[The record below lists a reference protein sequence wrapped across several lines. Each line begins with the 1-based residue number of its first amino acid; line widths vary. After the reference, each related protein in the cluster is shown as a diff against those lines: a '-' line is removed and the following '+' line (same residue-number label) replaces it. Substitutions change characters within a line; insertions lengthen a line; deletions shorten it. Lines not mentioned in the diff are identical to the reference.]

1 MEVYDVIKKMIAA
14 RDLESGRYPLGD
26 YQLAKMDNFKQAR
39 RAAKEVKD
47 LAMKHQPPA
56 ALLNDVQACNA
67 AVANFLLEVPWLL
80 RTFPWKDVSRRST
93 TVAPPA
99 SASSSSRSVEK
110 TTARA
115 ASTREPF
122 DSLTSVSDEQLAA
135 RAARTRDQRSHDHD
149 DEEDVDHE
157 HTKPRSSQSSTS
169 SHQHH
174 LGCCGG
180 QYDNMFRAN
189 SASDRVLQF
198 QLGQISMARLL
209 NESQGTEFE
218 TPTTDTMAYGDADE
232 TEYPF
237 NYADIGYVYQN
248 ATAPQTAPLYQATA
262 PPPAGSSANST
273 RPQTRP
279 SDHNFNLPRLQTK
292 TDLLAGLNILR
303 PDKPVRPNG
312 ARWLCERCVR
322 AGLPEDAC
330 WHFGDDYLL
339 CTTHWYRSELRN
351 LPTSDPIVA
360 QLHRT
365 LGLTPSTSTP
375 TGVPTAALRTKQ
387 PGACYLCGAYGHL
400 AAHCEWVDRCLR
412 CGQKGHIMKDC
423 PNPNGGGPGD
433 RGAGRG
439 GPGGGRGAPGGG
451 RGGSGGGYGGGRG
464 GGGGGGRGGAPTQ
477 PQGVPFQAT
486 TRASRPPVTMGISY
500 TACPPPPVAPLDD
513 APIPDAPTAPSHDDA
528 AASASQSDLV
538 SSSTNSAPSHAD
550 AATPTLPTAVPSR
563 VEAAAAV
570 PALPVAATR
579 VPSHDDATTGTTAIT
594 TTQAP
599 APASSTSTPSTVGTS
614 GPLTP
619 SRADAATTPTVPA
632 ASTRF
637 IPPAAKS
644 TAPSPVDAAR
654 TTPGLKTSKELAL
667 EVKARLKAAQVRIQE
682 QAHWAAE
689 RALGTH
695 GSNVAAVRVC
705 PVNVTTGGRSPPRPR
720 SALNIEREARAV
732 LAATQA
738 MVMGST
744 SAPQQPATSSNASG
758 APASSTAPTA
768 GPLTPEPAPSNVDRD
783 HITPALQ
790 VYGAPVPGAEDV
802 ARPYLELLAYAAHAK
817 RQDNINYRADVVSS
831 AHYPTGFP
839 GGDFRTV
846 TFEALLIVP
855 VQGKTLAIA
864 APRGPALCSRQAG
877 KRPRG
882 YTYDSRVAGETS
894 SYFIKPHHNFRPC
907 FMQAQDDVTDLY
919 AVDLR
924 ADSSSVKSLAP
935 YLKEFCPHC
944 EQFPA
949 KRRGS
954 GPLEPVELHVV
965 RARLH
970 EPPAYLQTAHRFM
983 LDELS
988 RLPLTA
994 PPNTPEHRPYFLFVA
1009 GPITVTARA
1018 PGDLGKVPR
1027 PLPPASN
1034 RNPTVPL
1041 RTQGAASHPYYTV
1054 LMAAGPDLPDG
1065 KATRRAYQKAFAA
1078 VVDGTATKEQQDAV
1092 LREGV
1097 RQRPHTNWHLAH
1109 ASSSKTSG
1117 TPSSSS
1123 TPSRPTATTAA
1134 QPSSHAQPTPPAQ
1147 PSSST
1152 ATQPSTSS
1160 APHATRTSTD
1170 APSDEM
1176 AFPACT
1182 QSAFART
1189 YADLYTLQL
1198 RRRGDIRFDSWST
1211 VVQDIIAYLKTE
1223 TPPRPKLALGVA
1235 MHLTDT
1241 PSFTHLPALDPAA
1254 LSREFGLSPIPVYT
1268 PRLPR
1273 CRGSDAIGPAERR
1286 GANNDDDDEPAS
1298 HWSAAHHGAL
1308 AASGATL
1315 ATIPSTPAP
1324 PPALSDSTMV
1334 TFRNTSRAC
1343 LTQSNAREQE
1353 QLFQLAAA
1361 TLCARFR
1368 AAGSVLY
1375 NAHGGDEIFNKM
1387 TLLDLCFSPG
1397 TRAFYLRFAPHE
1409 LRSPVPCPAPY
1420 TPSARGGLPIKHT
1433 HSYHVVVIHPRLL
1446 HDAQGTIVGT
1456 CWELISGCGVCG
1468 AFPGTFSSLMTS
1480 GRGVD
1485 NDTGATYTARIPL
1498 QTTVSRTEPPF
1509 CRQVPPAMCDLLHRI
1524 YCNLAVYAPQ
1534 LADLREAVFPSLADE
1549 YINIPL
1555 ADTSTF
1561 SVTDP
1566 PRPTSW
1572 TKSVRPGDEYGLLR
1586 SARLDAGAPAA
1597 YSHIQPAYG
1606 MDISAV
1612 PWTQVGQCDVT
1623 GTFTRTDPVQPPN
1636 LDNLQRIWN
1645 PQSLPALGTGY
1656 MEDYPPHVLLRVLLL
1671 MAPAHREQVCTAFK
1685 LSELEVERAI
1695 IQFANDDP
1703 LPFFDDIVPHA
1714 NERIMTLMQLT
1725 ALRTADEETDQRRRN
1740 EEYRRRAQDRDE
1752 ESPSDHDEPAGTPTG
1767 SAAVSL
1773 TRPASDGLDDAIP
1786 AAGGSWRPPSARPR
1800 GTMPSDQL
1808 PTAPS
1813 AAPPTVQ
1820 VAVATPK
1827 PATYPPTPSAVQPK
1841 APAMTPAPSVTTS
1854 AVAPSAAMP
1863 TAPTVMTPTAGP
1875 STTTPTAPE
1884 EAEDTDTSF
1893 SKELCARLHIAPD
1906 EHGRLHPPP
1915 DVREIPA
1922 HTFSLAPG
1930 CAIYWPGEQSYML
1943 MTTALDNAD
1952 LYSDE
1957 RPVAWCPASYDA
1969 VGIANTGVFQ
1979 NNLARRIGRR
1989 PLNDDDMA
1997 RFKDEK
2003 RPIPLTYKVTRE
2015 AQAAQLLHHIPRF
2028 RSAVYLVACL
2038 AYDSTPAE
2046 LVTLRDLTS
2055 SVPFLEFLGL
2065 SATDASIASYTTD
2078 SVATAILSSVIDT
2091 ARAYKTALDARKGEG
2106 TMTSPLHHHSTLR
2119 AVTAQ
2124 GDTHAVRVRLFHQS
2138 LRELHRLPP
2147 ALEAEE
2153 GQVLIDYVDSKLRH
2167 TAALIPR
2174 VPVYLRARALAQG
2187 TLLASV
2193 ASSTDN
2199 TSLCKT
2205 FCEPQPLLI
2214 ENMVTPRAYIISVI
2228 IEQSEYMLR
2237 ALKLTTDTFRSLVHK
2252 QARCFAKVLDP
2263 CDLLK
2268 YTN

>member
-1 MEVYDVIKKMIAA
+1 
-14 RDLESGRYPLGD
+14 
-26 YQLAKMDNFKQAR
+26 MDNFKQAR

-218 TPTTDTMAYGDADE
+218 TPTTDTMAYGD
-232 TEYPF
+232 
-237 NYADIGYVYQN
+237 GS
-248 ATAPQTAPLYQATA
+248 
-262 PPPAGSSANST
+262 PPAGSSANST

-423 PNPNGGGPGD
+423 PNPNGGGPGG

-513 APIPDAPTAPSHDDA
+513 EPMPDAPTAPSHDDA

-538 SSSTNSAPSHAD
+538 SSSTNSAPRRSC
-550 AATPTLPTAVPSR
+550 P
-563 VEAAAAV
+563 
-570 PALPVAATR
+570 PVAATR

-705 PVNVTTGGRSPPRPR
+705 PVNVTTGGRSPPRDGHG
-720 SALNIEREARAV
+720 LDV
-732 LAATQA
+732 CT
-738 MVMGST
+738 
-744 SAPQQPATSSNASG
+744 QQPATSSNASG

-817 RQDNINYRADVVSS
+817 RQDNINYR
-831 AHYPTGFP
+831 
-839 GGDFRTV
+839 DFRTV

-924 ADSSSVKSLAP
+924 TDSSSVKSSAP

-1134 QPSSHAQPTPPAQ
+1134 QPSSHAQPTPPVQ
-1147 PSSST
+1147 LSSST

-1182 QSAFART
+1182 QSAFAQT

-1198 RRRGDIRFDSWST
+1198 RRRGDIRFDSWSS
-1211 VVQDIIAYLKTE
+1211 VVHDIIAYLKTE
-1223 TPPRPKLALGVA
+1223 KPPRPKLALGVA
-1235 MHLTDT
+1235 MHLTGT
-1241 PSFTHLPALDPAA
+1241 PSFAHLPALDPAA
-1254 LSREFGLSPIPVYT
+1254 LSREFGLSPIPIYIPPAFPAAAAPTRSDPPNAAVPTTATTNQRPAGPPHLTEPWPPLEVLGTALT
-1268 PRLPR
+1268 PT
-1273 CRGSDAIGPAERR
+1273 S
-1286 GANNDDDDEPAS
+1286 ANPPIAT
-1298 HWSAAHHGAL
+1298 
-1308 AASGATL
+1308 TL
-1315 ATIPSTPAP
+1315 ATMPSTPAP
-1324 PPALSDSTMV
+1324 PPALSDSTMA
-1334 TFRNTSRAC
+1334 TFRNTIRAC
-1343 LTQSNAREQE
+1343 LAQSNARELE

-1361 TLCARFR
+1361 TLRARFR

-1387 TLLDLCFSPG
+1387 TPLDLCFSPG

-1420 TPSARGGLPIKHT
+1420 TPNARGGLPIKHT
-1433 HSYHVVVIHPRLL
+1433 HSYHVVVIYPCLL

-1485 NDTGATYTARIPL
+1485 NDTGATYTARLPL

-1509 CRQVPPAMCDLLHRI
+1509 CRQVPPAMCDLLHCI

-1534 LADLREAVFPSLADE
+1534 LAGLREAVFPSLADE

-1555 ADTSTF
+1555 SDTST
-1561 SVTDP
+1561 
-1566 PRPTSW
+1566 
-1572 TKSVRPGDEYGLLR
+1572 PGDEYGLLR
-1586 SARLDAGAPAA
+1586 SARLDAGSPAA

-1606 MDISAV
+1606 TDISAV
-1612 PWTQVGQCDVT
+1612 PWTQVGQCDVM
-1623 GTFTRTDPVQPPN
+1623 GPFTRTDPVQPPN
-1636 LDNLQRIWN
+1636 LDNLQWIWN

-1671 MAPAHREQVCTAFK
+1671 MAPAHRERVCTAFK

-1813 AAPPTVQ
+1813 AAPPT
-1820 VAVATPK
+1820 
-1827 PATYPPTPSAVQPK
+1827 PK
-1841 APAMTPAPSVTTS
+1841 APAMTPA
-1854 AVAPSAAMP
+1854 
-1863 TAPTVMTPTAGP
+1863 
-1875 STTTPTAPE
+1875 
-1884 EAEDTDTSF
+1884 
-1893 SKELCARLHIAPD
+1893 
-1906 EHGRLHPPP
+1906 
-1915 DVREIPA
+1915 
-1922 HTFSLAPG
+1922 
-1930 CAIYWPGEQSYML
+1930 
-1943 MTTALDNAD
+1943 
-1952 LYSDE
+1952 
-1957 RPVAWCPASYDA
+1957 
-1969 VGIANTGVFQ
+1969 
-1979 NNLARRIGRR
+1979 RR
-1989 PLNDDDMA
+1989 
-1997 RFKDEK
+1997 
-2003 RPIPLTYKVTRE
+2003 
-2015 AQAAQLLHHIPRF
+2015 
-2028 RSAVYLVACL
+2028 
-2038 AYDSTPAE
+2038 
-2046 LVTLRDLTS
+2046 
-2055 SVPFLEFLGL
+2055 
-2065 SATDASIASYTTD
+2065 
-2078 SVATAILSSVIDT
+2078 
-2091 ARAYKTALDARKGEG
+2091 
-2106 TMTSPLHHHSTLR
+2106 
-2119 AVTAQ
+2119 
-2124 GDTHAVRVRLFHQS
+2124 
-2138 LRELHRLPP
+2138 
-2147 ALEAEE
+2147 
-2153 GQVLIDYVDSKLRH
+2153 
-2167 TAALIPR
+2167 
-2174 VPVYLRARALAQG
+2174 
-2187 TLLASV
+2187 
-2193 ASSTDN
+2193 
-2199 TSLCKT
+2199 
-2205 FCEPQPLLI
+2205 
-2214 ENMVTPRAYIISVI
+2214 
-2228 IEQSEYMLR
+2228 
-2237 ALKLTTDTFRSLVHK
+2237 
-2252 QARCFAKVLDP
+2252 
-2263 CDLLK
+2263 
-2268 YTN
+2268 

>member
-1 MEVYDVIKKMIAA
+1 M
-14 RDLESGRYPLGD
+14 
-26 YQLAKMDNFKQAR
+26 
-39 RAAKEVKD
+39 
-47 LAMKHQPPA
+47 
-56 ALLNDVQACNA
+56 
-67 AVANFLLEVPWLL
+67 
-80 RTFPWKDVSRRST
+80 
-93 TVAPPA
+93 
-99 SASSSSRSVEK
+99 
-110 TTARA
+110 
-115 ASTREPF
+115 
-122 DSLTSVSDEQLAA
+122 
-135 RAARTRDQRSHDHD
+135 
-149 DEEDVDHE
+149 
-157 HTKPRSSQSSTS
+157 
-169 SHQHH
+169 
-174 LGCCGG
+174 
-180 QYDNMFRAN
+180 
-189 SASDRVLQF
+189 
-198 QLGQISMARLL
+198 
-209 NESQGTEFE
+209 
-218 TPTTDTMAYGDADE
+218 
-232 TEYPF
+232 
-237 NYADIGYVYQN
+237 
-248 ATAPQTAPLYQATA
+248 
-262 PPPAGSSANST
+262 
-273 RPQTRP
+273 
-279 SDHNFNLPRLQTK
+279 
-292 TDLLAGLNILR
+292 
-303 PDKPVRPNG
+303 
-312 ARWLCERCVR
+312 
-322 AGLPEDAC
+322 
-330 WHFGDDYLL
+330 
-339 CTTHWYRSELRN
+339 
-351 LPTSDPIVA
+351 
-360 QLHRT
+360 
-365 LGLTPSTSTP
+365 
-375 TGVPTAALRTKQ
+375 
-387 PGACYLCGAYGHL
+387 
-400 AAHCEWVDRCLR
+400 
-412 CGQKGHIMKDC
+412 
-423 PNPNGGGPGD
+423 
-433 RGAGRG
+433 
-439 GPGGGRGAPGGG
+439 
-451 RGGSGGGYGGGRG
+451 
-464 GGGGGGRGGAPTQ
+464 
-477 PQGVPFQAT
+477 
-486 TRASRPPVTMGISY
+486 
-500 TACPPPPVAPLDD
+500 
-513 APIPDAPTAPSHDDA
+513 PDAPTAPSHVDA
-528 AASASQSDLV
+528 AASASQSGLV
-538 SSSTNSAPSHAD
+538 PSSTTSAPSHAD
-550 AATPTLPTAVPSR
+550 AATPTLPTAAPSR
-563 VEAAAAV
+563 VEAAAAI

-579 VPSHDDATTGTTAIT
+579 VPSRDDATTGTTAIT

-637 IPPAAKS
+637 TPPVAKS

-705 PVNVTTGGRSPPRPR
+705 PVNVTTGGRSSPRPR

-744 SAPQQPATSSNASG
+744 SAPQQPAASINASG
-758 APASSTAPTA
+758 ASASSTAPTA

-846 TFEALLIVP
+846 TFEALLSVP

-924 ADSSSVKSLAP
+924 ADSSSVKSSAP

-994 PPNTPEHRPYFLFVA
+994 PPNTPENRPYFLFVA

-1041 RTQGAASHPYYTV
+1041 RTQGASSHPYYTV

-1078 VVDGTATKEQQDAV
+1078 VVDGTATKEQQDVV

-1109 ASSSKTSG
+1109 ASSSKASG

-1134 QPSSHAQPTPPAQ
+1134 QPSSHAQPTPPVQ
-1147 PSSST
+1147 LSSST

-1182 QSAFART
+1182 QSAFAQT

-1198 RRRGDIRFDSWST
+1198 RRRGDIRFDSWSS
-1211 VVQDIIAYLKTE
+1211 VVHDIIAYLKTE
-1223 TPPRPKLALGVA
+1223 KPPRPKLALGVA
-1235 MHLTDT
+1235 IHLTGT
-1241 PSFTHLPALDPAA
+1241 PFFAHLPALDPAA
-1254 LSREFGLSPIPVYT
+1254 LSREFGLSPIPIHT
-1268 PRLPR
+1268 PPAFPAAAAPTR
-1273 CRGSDAIGPAERR
+1273 SDPPNAAVPTTATTNQRPAGPPHLTEPWPPLEVLGTASTPTS
-1286 GANNDDDDEPAS
+1286 ANPPI
-1298 HWSAAHHGAL
+1298 AAM
-1308 AASGATL
+1308 L
-1315 ATIPSTPAP
+1315 ATMPSTPAP
-1324 PPALSDSTMV
+1324 TPALSDSTMA
-1334 TFRNTSRAC
+1334 TFRNTIRAC
-1343 LTQSNAREQE
+1343 LTQSNARELE

-1361 TLCARFR
+1361 TLRARFR

-1387 TLLDLCFSPG
+1387 TPLDLCFSPG

-1420 TPSARGGLPIKHT
+1420 TPSAHGGRPIKHT
-1433 HSYHVVVIHPRLL
+1433 HSYHVVVIYPRLL
-1446 HDAQGTIVGT
+1446 HDAQGAIVGT
-1456 CWELISGCGVCG
+1456 CWELISGCGICG

-1485 NDTGATYTARIPL
+1485 TDTGATYTARLPL

-1534 LADLREAVFPSLADE
+1534 LAGLREAVFPSLADE

-1561 SVTDP
+1561 VVTDP

-1572 TKSVRPGDEYGLLR
+1572 TKSVRQGDEYGLLR
-1586 SARLDAGAPAA
+1586 SARLDAGSPAA

-1606 MDISAV
+1606 TDISAV

-1623 GTFTRTDPVQPPN
+1623 GPFTRTDPVQPPN
-1636 LDNLQRIWN
+1636 LDNLQWTWN

-1656 MEDYPPHVLLRVLLL
+1656 MEDYPPQVLLRVLLL
-1671 MAPAHREQVCTAFK
+1671 MAPAHRERVCTAFK

-1725 ALRTADEETDQRRRN
+1725 ALRSADEETDQRRRN

-1800 GTMPSDQL
+1800 ETVPSDQL

-1813 AAPPTVQ
+1813 AAPPT
-1820 VAVATPK
+1820 
-1827 PATYPPTPSAVQPK
+1827 PT
-1841 APAMTPAPSVTTS
+1841 APAMTPASSVTTS

-1863 TAPTVMTPTAGP
+1863 TAPTVTTPTAGP

-1979 NNLARRIGRR
+1979 NNLARQIGRR
-1989 PLNDDDMA
+1989 PLNDDDIA

-2091 ARAYKTALDARKGEG
+2091 ARAYKTALDTRKGEG
-2106 TMTSPLHHHSTLR
+2106 TTTSPLHHHSTLR

-2124 GDTHAVRVRLFHQS
+2124 GDTHAKKGKFSSITSTRS
-2138 LRELHRLPP
+2138 
-2147 ALEAEE
+2147 
-2153 GQVLIDYVDSKLRH
+2153 Y
-2167 TAALIPR
+2167 
-2174 VPVYLRARALAQG
+2174 G
-2187 TLLASV
+2187 TR
-2193 ASSTDN
+2193 
-2199 TSLCKT
+2199 
-2205 FCEPQPLLI
+2205 Q
-2214 ENMVTPRAYIISVI
+2214 R
-2228 IEQSEYMLR
+2228 
-2237 ALKLTTDTFRSLVHK
+2237 
-2252 QARCFAKVLDP
+2252 
-2263 CDLLK
+2263 
-2268 YTN
+2268 